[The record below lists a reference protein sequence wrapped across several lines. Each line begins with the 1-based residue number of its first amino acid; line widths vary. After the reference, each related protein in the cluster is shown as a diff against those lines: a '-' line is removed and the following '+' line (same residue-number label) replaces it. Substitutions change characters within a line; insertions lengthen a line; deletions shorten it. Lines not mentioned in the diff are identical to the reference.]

1 MVPVA
6 VQRPVFGLY
15 SSDSAIAPLGSPTDG
30 QPFVAGPGHLP
41 PATRTRPL
49 GSSVAVC
56 HARGWIMSPVLLHV
70 PARGSYSSADAS
82 ALVVDSSVESSPPA
96 TRTRPSG
103 RSVAVCS
110 MRATLMFAVVRQLP
124 SAAEGEDADAAGVG
138 AADAGG
144 ADDWLAGDGVAVS

>member
-1 MVPVA
+1 MSPAAVHFPVAGSYSSVEARIASGASSAPATRTLPSVSRVAVCSNRGDVMVPVA

-96 TRTRPSG
+96 TR
-103 RSVAVCS
+103 
-110 MRATLMFAVVRQLP
+110 
-124 SAAEGEDADAAGVG
+124 
-138 AADAGG
+138 
-144 ADDWLAGDGVAVS
+144 